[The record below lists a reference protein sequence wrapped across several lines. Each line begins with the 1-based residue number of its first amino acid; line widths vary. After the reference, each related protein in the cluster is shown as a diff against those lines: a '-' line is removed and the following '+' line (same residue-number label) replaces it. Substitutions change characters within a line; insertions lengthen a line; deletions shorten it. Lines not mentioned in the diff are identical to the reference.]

1 MPTIWDWSTTAG
13 NNATADADINWS
25 EGQFPSTVN
34 DSARQMMG
42 RQAEWLKDNGVLTAA
57 GSANAITVA
66 TNSQVTSPPHGM
78 TIAFRAAATNTGAV
92 TLSIN
97 GGAGLPVR
105 KPKDGSTNVV
115 DLDGKDILQGGVF
128 VVHYDSAANAGVGAW
143 VIVNPI
149 NAALFLG
156 VTGGIVTGPVD
167 IDGLVTTGGSIEVGG
182 RRTSAGSSFID
193 LHSEFPLTDYDA
205 RIIRNPGA
213 NSTLD
218 IVNTGTGGIKLGP
231 LTVATS
237 GKISNAATPT
247 GANDVAT
254 KGYADTKITAD
265 AAPQAGFVA
274 QDQNNPYIMHSN
286 GTIVQL
292 QRLLGFTPVRQGG
305 GPGQTN
311 DVVNIGYGASS
322 EGIRIAINGF
332 DQGTIVTSQNINA
345 NVAGMGAGSIGSYAL
360 CYFSGTGSI
369 SVGGTIGGGSLSW
382 SSAWGNSNIGAPAG
396 SWRCMGWADSNSQNG
411 RVTLFQRY
419 A

>member
-57 GSANAITVA
+57 GTANAITVA
-66 TNSQVTSPPHGM
+66 TNSQVTTPPHGM
-78 TIAFRAAATNTGAV
+78 TIAFRAAATNSAAT

-105 KPKDGSTNVV
+105 KPKPDSSGVV
-115 DLDGKDILQGGVF
+115 DLDAKDIVQGGVF

-143 VIVNPI
+143 VIVNPV
-149 NAALFLG
+149 NTALFLG
-156 VTGGIVTGPVD
+156 VGGGVVEGPVG
-167 IDGLVTTGGSIEVGG
+167 INGLLTTGGAIEVGG
-182 RRTSAGSSFID
+182 LRTSSGSSFLD
-193 LHSEFPLTDYDA
+193 FHSEFPVTDYDA
-205 RIIRNPGA
+205 RIIRNTGA
-213 NSTLD
+213 NGTLD
-218 IVNTGTGGIKLGP
+218 IINTGTGGIKVGP

-237 GKISNAATPT
+237 GKVSGAATPT
-247 GANDVAT
+247 SGNDVAT
-254 KGYADTKITAD
+254 KDYADTKIASD
-265 AAPQAGFVA
+265 AASFAGFVA
-274 QDQNNPYIMHSN
+274 QDPNNPYMRHVN
-286 GTIVQL
+286 NTIVQL
-292 QRLLGFTPVRQGG
+292 QKALGFTPVRQSG
-305 GPGQTN
+305 GPGQQ
-311 DVVNIGYGASS
+311 DAVINIGYGASS
-322 EGIRIAINGF
+322 EGTRLSVNGF
-332 DQGTIVTSQNINA
+332 DQGLILTDLNKGAQ
-345 NVAGMGAGSIGSYAL
+345 VASIGAGAIGSYAL
-360 CYFSGTGSI
+360 CYYTGTGSI

-382 SSAWGNSNIGAPAG
+382 SSAWGNSNIGASAG